1 MERKRSM
8 KKNQTPKNSSLIS
21 HTSYMKRKNFTLVE
35 LLIVV
40 AIIAILAAML
50 LPALNRTLAKA
61 QSIACLS
68 NLKQI
73 GLGAQSY
80 ANDSNGWLFMR
91 YQGVIPQFGSSTR
104 YYYTVPILRSRD
116 YISDGVLGCPVVKP
130 TKIRSDASRTS
141 ADTYFDF
148 GYASNCL
155 KTDLER
161 AVNPDATDKNLFVR
175 IERMKLAE
183 LDKEFRLPLFGEAIH
198 GTNATQSLCLWR
210 GNETYYW
217 HLPHQGRMNLV
228 FSDGHAESHSRSG
241 LKASFS
247 PANGILHLVEDSH
260 VDSKY
265 SF

>member
-1 MERKRSM
+1 M
-8 KKNQTPKNSSLIS
+8 KKNRSQKISSFISHLSSL
-21 HTSYMKRKNFTLVE
+21 KRKTASFTLVE

-104 YYYTVPILRSRD
+104 YYYAVPIIRSRD

-148 GYASNCL
+148 GYATNSMQS
-155 KTDLER
+155 DL
-161 AVNPDATDKNLFVR
+161 ALAANAGSTDKNLFVR

-183 LDKEFRLPLFGEAIH
+183 LDKGFRLPLFGEAIH
-198 GTNATQSLCLWR
+198 GTGGTQNLCFWR

-228 FSDGHAESHSRSG
+228 LSDGHAESHSRSG

-247 PANGILHLVEDSH
+247 PVGGTLRLVEDSH
-260 VDSKY
+260 IDSKY
-265 SF
+265 SY